1 MLKEKMLI
9 LKRLH
14 IVCDIILTIMAYFGA
29 GVLTYLIREGS
40 LTGLNISFSISDIF
54 VITIIWSFLIFNDNN
69 PYAYRTKSYRDMFR
83 PAALLVLKGACGYF
97 IWVFATK
104 GQIHGRL
111 FIALF
116 LTLDFAALFFLRV
129 VVVQFLQHLR
139 SRGKNCQRILVVGT
153 GPEAK
158 KIVDDIWENPKWGI
172 RIIGL
177 LDIQPTQ
184 RLWRYRDVPLIGSVD
199 DLPLLI
205 KCNQVDY
212 VVFAVNHK
220 HLGDINNSLQICE
233 KTGVKACVLAD
244 IFTSKIAI
252 SHAGQFLFRPA
263 IVYSTVKE
271 RQSEHFIKTAFDR
284 IGSFL
289 ALVIAA
295 PVLGILALLIKLTSE
310 GPVFFSQIR
319 VGLNGRRFKLFK
331 FRTMV
336 ENAEKLKKAL
346 TNRNEMDG
354 PVFKISDD
362 PRITG
367 FGKFLRKTS
376 LDELPQL
383 FNIFRGEMS
392 FVGPRPPLPD
402 EVKQYDLWQRRKL
415 SVRPGLTC
423 LWQVGKRN
431 NTTFD
436 EWMKLDLEYIDNWS
450 LWMDTKIL
458 LKTIPTVLNGT
469 GK

>member
-1 MLKEKMLI
+1 
-9 LKRLH
+9 
-14 IVCDIILTIMAYFGA
+14 MAYLGA
-29 GVLTYLIREGS
+29 GLLTYLIREGS
-40 LTGLNISFSISDIF
+40 LTGLRISFSISDLF

-69 PYAYRTKSYRDMFR
+69 PYAYRTRNYSDMFR
-83 PAALLVLKGACGYF
+83 PTALLVLKGACGYF
-97 IWVFATK
+97 IWIIATK
-104 GQIHGRL
+104 GQIPGRL

-116 LTLDFAALFFLRV
+116 LMLDFAALFLLRV
-129 VVVQFLQHLR
+129 AVVQFLQHLR
-139 SRGKNCQRILVVGT
+139 SRGKNCQPILVVGT

-158 KIVDDIWENPKWGI
+158 KIVDDIKENPKWGI

-177 LDIQPTQ
+177 LDTQPTE

-199 DLPLLI
+199 DLPTLI

-220 HLGDINNSLQICE
+220 NLSDVNNSLQVCE
-233 KTGVKACVLAD
+233 ETGVKACILAD
-244 IFTSKIAI
+244 IFTSKIAV
-252 SHAGQFLFRPA
+252 SRAGQFLFRPA

-284 IGSFL
+284 LGSFL
-289 ALVIAA
+289 ALVIAT
-295 PVLGILALLIKLTSE
+295 PVLGILALLIKLTSK
-310 GPVFFSQIR
+310 GPIFFSQIR
-319 VGLNGRRFKLFK
+319 VGLNGRRFRLFK

-336 ENAEKLKKAL
+336 ENAEKLRKSLA
-346 TNRNEMDG
+346 NRNEMDG

-362 PRITG
+362 PRITK
-367 FGKFLRKTS
+367 FGRFLRKTS

>member
-1 MLKEKMLI
+1 M
-9 LKRLH
+9 H
-14 IVCDIILTIMAYFGA
+14 IVCDIILTIMAYFAA
-29 GVLTYLIREGS
+29 GILIYLIKHGS
-40 LTGLNISFSISDIF
+40 LTGLNISFSISDLF

-69 PYAYRTKSYRDMFR
+69 PYVYRTKNYRDMFR
-83 PAALLVLKGACGYF
+83 PAAFLVLKGACGYF
-97 IWVFATK
+97 IWIFATR
-104 GQIHGRL
+104 GQIPGRL
-111 FIALF
+111 FIVLF
-116 LTLDFAALFFLRV
+116 LSLDFAALFLLRV
-129 VVVQFLQHLR
+129 LVVQLLQHIR
-139 SRGKNCQRILVVGT
+139 SRGKNCQRILIVGT
-153 GPEAK
+153 GPGARRV
-158 KIVDDIWENPKWGI
+158 VDDIRDNPKWGI

-177 LDIQPTQ
+177 LDIKPVNQ
-184 RLWRYRDVPLIGSVD
+184 LWRYRDIPLIGSVD
-199 DLPLLI
+199 NLPALI

-220 HLGDINNSLQICE
+220 HLGDVNEPLRVCE
-233 KTGVKACVLAD
+233 KSGVVACVLAD
-244 IFTSKIAI
+244 IFASEIATSQ
-252 SHAGQFLFRPA
+252 AGEFLFRPA

-271 RQSEHFIKTAFDR
+271 KQSEHFIKTAFDR
-284 IGSFL
+284 LGAFL
-289 ALVIAA
+289 ALTIAA
-295 PVLGILALLIKLTSE
+295 PVLGILALLIKLTSN
-310 GPVFFSQIR
+310 GPVFFSQVR
-319 VGLNGRRFKLFK
+319 VGLNGRRFRLFK

-336 ENAEKLKKAL
+336 EHAEKLKKSLA
-346 TNRNEMDG
+346 NRNEMDG
-354 PVFKISDD
+354 PVFKITDD
-362 PRITG
+362 PRITK

-423 LWQVGKRN
+423 LWQVGRRN
-431 NTTFD
+431 DTTFD

-458 LKTIPTVLNGT
+458 LRTIPTVLNGT